1 MVRKILLFFI
11 LFVFSQVTFA
21 QDINDLDINFFSKF
35 NDNFLLYYINSAL
48 KNNHELKKTK
58 YVVEQYR
65 QQIKYAFSK
74 ELPSL
79 SVGANYLGLHTPEFY
94 NSDVSR
100 NAFVLPFSASY
111 EPDFLLKN
119 RDKTKSSR
127 MDYKTE
133 LFNQKSVY
141 IALLTDLA
149 SVYTNI
155 LQYDSLIANQIKIL
169 ENNEKIF
176 FYNKK
181 KFDCGIITL
190 NNLNNYK
197 KKYEDSKKDYSNLKG
212 EQEILKMELAVLS
225 GISPAVTDDL
235 KYGNF
240 KDFEYSGII
249 PEQIPSDIIFSRPDV
264 MAAEAKL
271 KKAKIDVRVAR
282 KEFFPKFS
290 ILGILAFDTLFAGN
304 FFSWESSLAL
314 LLAGAT
320 QDIFQGGRKI
330 ANLKI
335 VKAKYEELFEN
346 YKQVDLN
353 AIKEV
358 NTALCL
364 IKFNIKVEQNVSKKL
379 TYQINNYVNDVR
391 KYKRGVISKS
401 EILEKENEELL
412 VQNEYI
418 RAKAERLINYFTL
431 YKAVGGRL

>member
-169 ENNEKIF
+169 ENNE
-176 FYNKK
+176 
-181 KFDCGIITL
+181 D
-190 NNLNNYK
+190 NN
-197 KKYEDSKKDYSNLKG
+197 SK
-212 EQEILKMELAVLS
+212 
-225 GISPAVTDDL
+225 
-235 KYGNF
+235 
-240 KDFEYSGII
+240 
-249 PEQIPSDIIFSRPDV
+249 
-264 MAAEAKL
+264 
-271 KKAKIDVRVAR
+271 
-282 KEFFPKFS
+282 
-290 ILGILAFDTLFAGN
+290 
-304 FFSWESSLAL
+304 
-314 LLAGAT
+314 
-320 QDIFQGGRKI
+320 
-330 ANLKI
+330 
-335 VKAKYEELFEN
+335 
-346 YKQVDLN
+346 
-353 AIKEV
+353 
-358 NTALCL
+358 
-364 IKFNIKVEQNVSKKL
+364 
-379 TYQINNYVNDVR
+379 
-391 KYKRGVISKS
+391 
-401 EILEKENEELL
+401 
-412 VQNEYI
+412 
-418 RAKAERLINYFTL
+418 
-431 YKAVGGRL
+431 